1 MVWNTVKSKAASTA
15 HMKKLRFIILFGVL
29 CTCIQLRSQSFYP
42 NNYLSALDE
51 KYTSGLFRGSN
62 AYFLVPMDDPSAQAS
77 FNVFQYLQ
85 GRVPG
90 LIISGPNMVRQP
102 FVITYRMGRPALFL
116 DEMRVDASLL
126 SNINMNDIAFIKV
139 FRPPFVGAVGG
150 GGSGAIAVYTKEGDE
165 EE

>member
-1 MVWNTVKSKAASTA
+1 
-15 HMKKLRFIILFGVL
+15 MKRVQFVILFMLMICCSHLFG
-29 CTCIQLRSQSFYP
+29 QSLYQ
-42 NNYLSALDE
+42 NRYLSELDE
-51 KYTSGLFRGSN
+51 KYASGLFRGSN
-62 AYFLVPMDDPSAQAS
+62 AYFLVPMDDPAASAS

-90 LIISGPNMVRQP
+90 LIISGPAMVRQP
-102 FVITYRMGRPALFL
+102 FVISYRMGRPALFL

-126 SNINMNDIAFIKV
+126 SSVNMNDVALIKV
-139 FRPPFVGAVGG
+139 FRPPFTGSFG

>member
-1 MVWNTVKSKAASTA
+1 VKSKTAFAAQ
-15 HMKKLRFIILFGVL
+15 MKNLRLIFFFGLL
-29 CTCIQLRSQSFYP
+29 CCTVQLYGQGVYP
-42 NNYLSALDE
+42 NRYLSALDE

-62 AYFLVPMDDPSAQAS
+62 AYFLVPMDDPAAQAS

-126 SNINMNDIAFIKV
+126 SIVNMNDIAFIKV
-139 FRPPFVGAVGG
+139 FRPPFVGAIGG
-150 GGSGAIAVYTKEGDE
+150 GANGAIAVYTKEGDE
-165 EE
+165 DE